1 MKPKSDAWVR
11 NYRKNKLNWW
21 TDLTSLPHPVVHR
34 YSRILVEDADERLE
48 EMGRVADA
56 SKTIK
61 ITKIHEIRIS
71 NWLAHLRQKR
81 KETRAANI
89 KWIESAKRESAKLD
103 RIDAEKAYRAYAKGR
118 NFTKAHIDTVISQM
132 FED

>member
-11 NYRKNKLNWW
+11 SYRKNKLNWW

-56 SKTIK
+56 SKIIK